1 MKKVNLPV
9 KKSCKEK
16 FSPTRIRN
24 IFMKCRNMKYFI
36 KYEINYILKD
46 TLSLDEILK
55 YILFAIASKSMKYIR
70 INLTRYVLDWNTKI
84 YKTSLRKLRSK

>member
-1 MKKVNLPV
+1 
-9 KKSCKEK
+9 
-16 FSPTRIRN
+16 
-24 IFMKCRNMKYFI
+24 MKYFI

-84 YKTSLRKLRSK
+84 YKTSLRKLKI

>member
-1 MKKVNLPV
+1 
-9 KKSCKEK
+9 
-16 FSPTRIRN
+16 
-24 IFMKCRNMKYFI
+24 MKYFI

-84 YKTSLRKLRSK
+84 YKTSLGKLKI